1 MSAAVKRDLDVAKI
15 RADFPILSRRVHGRP
30 LVYLDNAA
38 TTQKP
43 RQVIEAIANFY
54 YEKYSNIHRG
64 IHELSQEA
72 TAAHDDAREKVRAF
86 LGAADRHEIV
96 FTRGATE
103 AINLVV
109 WSWGWQ
115 NVGPGDAVLIT
126 ALEHHANIVPWQML
140 CERKGARL
148 VVAPIDDRGVL
159 LLDEMEKRID
169 GRTRIIAATHVSNVM
184 GTINPVGDIVAM
196 GRRRGIPV
204 LIDGAQAV
212 SHMPVD
218 VAALGCDFYAF
229 SGHKMYG
236 PSGIGALW
244 GRRELLDA
252 MPPWQGGGDMID
264 RVTYDKTTFNV
275 VPYKF
280 EAGTPDIAGAVGLG
294 AAIDYLTALGR
305 EKIGAWE
312 HELLAYATERMG
324 RIPGLR
330 IVGTAPG
337 KSAVLSF
344 VIDGTHPTDV
354 ATLLDQEGV
363 AVRTGHHCAM
373 PLMDRLGLPGTARAS
388 FGMYN
393 TREEIDVLVEATKKA
408 VKLLR

>member
-264 RVTYDKTTFNV
+264 RVAYDKTTFNV

-305 EKIGAWE
+305 ENIGAWE

-393 TREEIDVLVEATKKA
+393 TRAEVDVLVEATKKA
-408 VKLLR
+408 VELLR